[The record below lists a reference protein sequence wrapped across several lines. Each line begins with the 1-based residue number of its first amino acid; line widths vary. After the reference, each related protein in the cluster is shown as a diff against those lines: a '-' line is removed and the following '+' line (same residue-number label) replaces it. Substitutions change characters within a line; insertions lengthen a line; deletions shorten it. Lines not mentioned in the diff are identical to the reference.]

1 MLLGAGTLGVH
12 AIGQL
17 PENNGLAQGVTLDV
31 AAVLIAGVA
40 SVETGTIRVA
50 GGSAFTRSRRTAQGA
65 VITINASIIPGKAQV
80 GHEINYYDQRGRLTQ
95 TVVLWGLTDEQL
107 CSSEI
112 AMAALLDDWDGYALG
127 LYRDAA

>member
-1 MLLGAGTLGVH
+1 MLLGSDTLGRL

-17 PENNGLAQGVTLDV
+17 PDNNGLAQGVTLDV
-31 AAVLIAGVA
+31 AATLIAGMA
-40 SVETGTIRVA
+40 SVETAPVRMV
-50 GGSAFTRSRRTAQGA
+50 GGSAFTAPPHTAQGA
-65 VITINASIIPGKAQV
+65 TITVGTSIIPGNAQV
-80 GHEINYYDQRGRLTQ
+80 GHEINYYDQHGRLTQ

-107 CSSEI
+107 RSNEI